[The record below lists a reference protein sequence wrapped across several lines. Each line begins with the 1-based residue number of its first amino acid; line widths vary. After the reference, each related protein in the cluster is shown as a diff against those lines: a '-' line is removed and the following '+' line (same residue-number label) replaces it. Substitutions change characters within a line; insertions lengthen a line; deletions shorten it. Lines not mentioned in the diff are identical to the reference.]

1 MRKTSGTLGATRV
14 NTRARKTTKREIE
27 EGLGPLG
34 GAPTSRL
41 AKEVADQGEREEG
54 E

>member
-1 MRKTSGTLGATRV
+1 MHEV
-14 NTRARKTTKREIE
+14 E

-34 GAPTSRL
+34 SAPARGGAPASRL
-41 AKEVADQGEREEG
+41 AKEVAGLGEREEG